1 MDGFGKVELFE
12 HHELSG
18 SPLDAMNTFETPDAV
33 TPKVVPVTAAEKE
46 SLTVKVPALSFN
58 LYRLKVEGEL

>member
-1 MDGFGKVELFE
+1 
-12 HHELSG
+12 
-18 SPLDAMNTFETPDAV
+18 MNTFETPDAV